1 MTMVPAVIG
10 IAQAKRDVFDLISG
24 VPAWALFA
32 LVAFAFVVFGARDLV
47 RLSWTRISAI
57 SSVCFQESIRRRVLW
72 ITPLAILGAIVV
84 SQLQVAVDPQDAI
97 RQTTKICLFATGL
110 VVTLTAI
117 ILACTSLP
125 KEIENRVI
133 YTIVSKPTTRLE
145 IVLGKVWGF
154 AKVSAAILA
163 IMGLFTYG
171 YLHLRA
177 SRLTRSVNATLATL
191 P

>member
-1 MTMVPAVIG
+1 MFPSL
-10 IAQAKRDVFDLISG
+10 IAQSTTRGVFDVLGGAMEWVLLGVILLAFLVFGFRDV
-24 VPAWALFA
+24 
-32 LVAFAFVVFGARDLV
+32 V
-47 RLSWTRISAI
+47 RLSWARISAI
-57 SSVCFQESIRRRVLW
+57 SSVSFQESIRRRVLW

-84 SQLQVAVDPQDAI
+84 SQLQVAIDPQDAI

-154 AKVSAAILA
+154 AKVSAAILS
-163 IMGLFTYG
+163 IMGVFTFL
-171 YLHLRA
+171 YLHVRA
-177 SRLTRSVNATLATL
+177 YRLSTSIAAALEVL